1 MESLRSSDPREYW
14 KGLADLDPTN
24 VKSTSSIPLV
34 VKNSEN
40 KIVEGLAA
48 SQVWMDSF
56 AKLGLESSDFKDYDV
71 DFYYQIKQSVNQFQ
85 VESFTTNFALDY
97 PISLEEV
104 GCAIK
109 KLRKGKAVGIDGLF
123 NEIWKYGGED
133 ALTYLWKL
141 YQRYL
146 MGKISVLTGPEVL
159 YFPYLREAQK
169 SSNLTLISIG
179 ELLYSV

>member
-1 MESLRSSDPREYW
+1 M
-14 KGLADLDPTN
+14 
-24 VKSTSSIPLV
+24 

-56 AKLGLESSDFKDYDV
+56 EFRLKNYDFKDYDV

-104 GCAIK
+104 RCAIK

-141 YQRYL
+141 YQRVFDGEDFPIDWARGL
-146 MGKISVLTGPEVL
+146 IFPLFKGGPEEFKL
-159 YFPYLREAQK
+159 DPNKHRELR
-169 SSNLTLISIG
+169 
-179 ELLYSV
+179 YSV